1 MISSTKYAPPVL
13 MVGVEEFQGVL
24 ALTFPAR
31 DAISFRLVLSLAE
44 MALEIKPHERCGRG
58 RAHDRVRSQTSMH

>member
-44 MALEIKPHERCGRG
+44 MALEIKPCPR
-58 RAHDRVRSQTSMH
+58 